1 MDALPFLPKRT
12 VALFFML
19 LITCCWIYVTDANGM
34 SKPEPDCKTYGPLP
48 QEGIVDVHLV
58 NSSGSLS
65 HVTRQERNIA
75 AIAAMMRW
83 NQQSESAVSFVYQGL
98 VSESHYNNNK
108 CNYNVVTTHNTCPSG
123 RAYFSLQCAEK
134 KWQIVLCDSTLDS
147 NGIPR
152 SNDYDVGKVLE
163 DHSDVLS
170 VLVHEFGHAQG
181 LHHPALNDPNSFNEY
196 CDGNA
201 AVLGASYCND
211 DSMHEM
217 SRRDLYRYDNY
228 CASQRNSYRKLKL
241 KSILSFGTIMQPSS
255 YGMGNGLSNAAIW
268 QDNSSNENYLD
279 IRTPSNNFYREHRH
293 FPGTPSFYDS
303 WQEDESLRTG
313 QTFTIGMPA
322 SSHETRSGIKN
333 DDENDEW
340 LQRYYA
346 AWTEQ
351 YPYFTSMGFVDWITA
366 TRCTAASCLNRVAI
380 RSLYPIELV
389 HNAKDDT
396 TYGMWVLHDRENEN
410 NAYRVNIAEYVGS
423 GSTPRFAE
431 NLLKSSNVQFQATTK
446 PTLHCGARSSGS
458 ANTCVL
464 FYIPLTDRLNRLHS
478 ISLSRTGN
486 GFEASPNAN
495 PTMTTIDGATYSI
508 GSTLTSWKFPSNI
521 FNSTSDYDVYV
532 AFASSGPGFP
542 LTILKFDANGQNGQ
556 KVGEWST
563 AISSPTVSPATDNS
577 TLTYLIWLGP

>member
-1 MDALPFLPKRT
+1 MSHITFPKEQSHCFSCFLLR
-12 VALFFML
+12 VA
-19 LITCCWIYVTDANGM
+19 WISAKNAYGM
-34 SKPEPDCKTYGPLP
+34 SKPEPDCKTFGPLP
-48 QEGIVDVHLV
+48 QQGAVDVHLV

-65 HVTRQERNIA
+65 YVTRQERNAA

-83 NQQSESAVSFVYQGL
+83 NQQSESAVSFVYQGS
-98 VSESHYNNNK
+98 VSESQYNNNK
-108 CNYNVVTTHNTCPSG
+108 CDYNVVTTHNICSSG
-123 RAYFSLQCAEK
+123 RAYFSPQCAQK
-134 KWQIVLCDSTLDS
+134 KWQIVLCDSTLDP

-152 SNDYDVGKVLE
+152 SNDYDVGKILE
-163 DHSDVLS
+163 DYTDVLS

-181 LHHPALNDPNSFNEY
+181 LTHPASNDPNSFDEY

-201 AVLGASYCND
+201 AVLGGSYCNGY
-211 DSMHEM
+211 SMHEM

-228 CASQRNSYRKLKL
+228 CAFQRNSLRKLKL
-241 KSILSFGTIMQPSS
+241 KSILSFGPVMQSNS
-255 YGMGNGLSNAAIW
+255 YGIGGGLSNAAIW
-268 QDNSSNENYLD
+268 QDNSSNKNYLD
-279 IRTPSNNFYREHRH
+279 TRTPSNRFYREHRQ
-293 FPGTPSFYDS
+293 FPGEPSFHDS

-366 TRCTAASCLNRVAI
+366 TRCITTSCLNRVAI

-389 HNAKDDT
+389 HNVKDDT
-396 TYGMWVLHDRENEN
+396 TYGMWVLHDRENRN
-410 NAYRVNIAEYVGS
+410 NAYKVNIAEYVGN
-423 GSTPRFAE
+423 GSTPLFAE
-431 NLLKSSNVQFQATTK
+431 NLLNSSNVQFQTTIK
-446 PTLHCGARSSGS
+446 PTLHCGARSSSS

-464 FYIPLTDRLNRLHS
+464 FYVPLTDRLNRLHS

-486 GFEASPNAN
+486 GFEALSNPN

-508 GSTLTSWKFPSNI
+508 GSTLTSWKFPSDI

-563 AISSPTVSPATDNS
+563 AISSPTVSPATES
-577 TLTYLIWLGP
+577 SAFTYLIWLGP